1 MVIPLLAN
9 QDLMSMLIIPGFV
22 QVCGLLGK
30 VLEFEMSFQGHLKLL
45 ENDNF
50 SLKIDHN
57 P

>member
-1 MVIPLLAN
+1 MMISLLAN

-50 SLKIDHN
+50 SLKIDNN